1 MKHINTIE
9 NVSREGK
16 HMTKQEKSQTEKKS
30 GTRKGTTKQSK
41 SSQEKNEL
49 TLDSLKDVLSEV
61 EQEDAKEILQSLI
74 GKLSQEDRQEI
85 RSMFQDEES
94 EESEE
99 SEDSVQEAL
108 SSLDEKLS
116 QVLDNIEKLS
126 DDFSSQQSGGEK
138 TERDG
143 LIDKIITL
151 LNGES
156 KESGSIDE
164 VKDLVG
170 QLDSEGRDGLI
181 DKLITLLNGES
192 KESGDSDDVKKLLS
206 QLDGGEEIADQLSD
220 EQLQSLQDK
229 LSGGKEESGKE
240 ESGEGDSNESDNEDQ
255 ETSGINKEDLQ
266 KMLQDSDSQ
275 DSGELLGQLTDQL
288 SDDQINALTEKL
300 SAGGDEAKN
309 LLKQLTS
316 GDVQNVAQGL
326 TGNLLGGNDSD
337 DDGDPVEQLTAQLQ
351 NLGND
356 TSGVKTSSDI
366 KGANDIKN
374 VTSSKG
380 KKQ

>member
-1 MKHINTIE
+1 MVTKHINTIE

-16 HMTKQEKSQTEKKS
+16 HMTKQAKSQTEKKS

-49 TLDSLKDVLSEV
+49 TLDSLKDVLSDV

-74 GKLSQEDRQEI
+74 GELSQEDRQEI

-94 EESEE
+94 EESKE
-99 SEDSVQEAL
+99 SDDSVQEAL

-126 DDFSSQQSGGEK
+126 DDFSSSQQSGGEK
-138 TERDG
+138 TEKDG

-170 QLDSEGRDGLI
+170 QLDSEGKDGLI

-192 KESGDSDDVKKLLS
+192 KESGGSDDVKNLLS

-229 LSGGKEESGKE
+229 LSGGKEESE
-240 ESGEGDSNESDNEDQ
+240 ENDSDDSDDEDQ
-255 ETSGINKEDLQ
+255 EKSGISNEDLQ
-266 KMLQDSDSQ
+266 KMLQDSDSK

-326 TGNLLGGNDSD
+326 TGNLLGGDDSD
-337 DDGDPVEQLTAQLQ
+337 DGGDPVEQLTAQLQ

-356 TSGVKTSSDI
+356 TSEVKTSSDI

>member
-1 MKHINTIE
+1 MVMKHINTIE

-16 HMTKQEKSQTEKKS
+16 HMTKQAKSQTEKKS

-49 TLDSLKDVLSEV
+49 TLDSLKDVLSDV

-74 GKLSQEDRQEI
+74 GELSQEDRQEI

-94 EESEE
+94 EESKE
-99 SEDSVQEAL
+99 SDDSVQEAL

-126 DDFSSQQSGGEK
+126 DDFSSSQQSGGEK
-138 TERDG
+138 TEKDG

-170 QLDSEGRDGLI
+170 QLDSEGKDGLI

-192 KESGDSDDVKKLLS
+192 KESGGSDDVKNLLS

-229 LSGGKEESGKE
+229 LSGGKEESE
-240 ESGEGDSNESDNEDQ
+240 ENDSDDSDDEDQ
-255 ETSGINKEDLQ
+255 EKSGISNEDLQ
-266 KMLQDSDSQ
+266 KMLQDSDSK

-326 TGNLLGGNDSD
+326 TGNLLGGDDSD
-337 DDGDPVEQLTAQLQ
+337 DGGDPVEQLTAQLQ

-356 TSGVKTSSDI
+356 TSEVKTSSDI

>member
-1 MKHINTIE
+1 
-9 NVSREGK
+9 
-16 HMTKQEKSQTEKKS
+16 MTKQAKSQTEKKS

-61 EQEDAKEILQSLI
+61 EKEDAKEILQSLI
-74 GKLSQEDRQEI
+74 GELSQEDRQEI

-94 EESEE
+94 EESKE
-99 SEDSVQEAL
+99 SDDSVQEAL

-126 DDFSSQQSGGEK
+126 DDFSSSQQSGGEK
-138 TERDG
+138 TEKDG

-170 QLDSEGRDGLI
+170 QLDSEGKDGLI

-192 KESGDSDDVKKLLS
+192 KESGGSDDVKNLLS

-229 LSGGKEESGKE
+229 LSGGKEESE
-240 ESGEGDSNESDNEDQ
+240 EDDSDDSDDEDQ
-255 ETSGINKEDLQ
+255 EKSGISNEDLQ
-266 KMLQDSDSQ
+266 KMLQDSDSK

-337 DDGDPVEQLTAQLQ
+337 DGGDPVEQLTAQLQ

>member
-1 MKHINTIE
+1 
-9 NVSREGK
+9 
-16 HMTKQEKSQTEKKS
+16 MTKQAKSQTEKKS

-74 GKLSQEDRQEI
+74 GELSKEDRQEI

-94 EESEE
+94 EESKE
-99 SEDSVQEAL
+99 SDDSVQEAL

-126 DDFSSQQSGGEK
+126 DDFSSSQQSGGEK
-138 TERDG
+138 TEKDG

-170 QLDSEGRDGLI
+170 QLDSEGKDGLI

-192 KESGDSDDVKKLLS
+192 KESGGSDDVKKLLS

-229 LSGGKEESGKE
+229 LSDGKE
-240 ESGEGDSNESDNEDQ
+240 ESGEGDSDDSDDSDNEDQ
-255 ETSGINKEDLQ
+255 ETSGISKEDLQ

-337 DDGDPVEQLTAQLQ
+337 DGGDPVEQLTAQLQ

-356 TSGVKTSSDI
+356 TSEVKTSSDI

>member
-16 HMTKQEKSQTEKKS
+16 HMTKQAKSQTEKKS

-74 GKLSQEDRQEI
+74 GELSQEDRQEI

-94 EESEE
+94 EESKE
-99 SEDSVQEAL
+99 SDDSVQEAL

-126 DDFSSQQSGGEK
+126 DDFSSSQQSGGEK
-138 TERDG
+138 TEKDG

-170 QLDSEGRDGLI
+170 QLDSEGKDGLI

-192 KESGDSDDVKKLLS
+192 KESGGSDDVKNLLS

-229 LSGGKEESGKE
+229 LSGGKEESE
-240 ESGEGDSNESDNEDQ
+240 EDDSDDSDDEDQ
-255 ETSGINKEDLQ
+255 EKSGISNEDLQ
-266 KMLQDSDSQ
+266 KMLQDSDSK

-337 DDGDPVEQLTAQLQ
+337 DGGDPVEQLTAQLQ

>member
-16 HMTKQEKSQTEKKS
+16 HMTKQAKSQTEKKS

-49 TLDSLKDVLSEV
+49 TLDSLKDVLSDV

-74 GKLSQEDRQEI
+74 GELSQEDRQEI

-94 EESEE
+94 EESKE
-99 SEDSVQEAL
+99 SDDSVQEAL

-126 DDFSSQQSGGEK
+126 DDFSSSQQSGGEK
-138 TERDG
+138 TEKDG

-170 QLDSEGRDGLI
+170 QLDSEGKDGLI

-192 KESGDSDDVKKLLS
+192 KESGGSDDVKNLLS

-229 LSGGKEESGKE
+229 LSGGKEESE
-240 ESGEGDSNESDNEDQ
+240 ENDSDDSDDEDQ
-255 ETSGINKEDLQ
+255 EKSGISNEDLQ
-266 KMLQDSDSQ
+266 KMLQDSDSK

-326 TGNLLGGNDSD
+326 TGNLLGGDDSD
-337 DDGDPVEQLTAQLQ
+337 DGGDPVEQLTAQLQ

-356 TSGVKTSSDI
+356 TSEVKTSSDI

>member
-1 MKHINTIE
+1 
-9 NVSREGK
+9 
-16 HMTKQEKSQTEKKS
+16 MTKQAKSQTEKKS

-74 GKLSQEDRQEI
+74 GELSQEDRQEI

-94 EESEE
+94 EESKE
-99 SEDSVQEAL
+99 SDDSVQEAL

-126 DDFSSQQSGGEK
+126 DDFSSSQQSGGEK
-138 TERDG
+138 TEKDG

-156 KESGSIDE
+156 KESG
-164 VKDLVG
+164 G
-170 QLDSEGRDGLI
+170 
-181 DKLITLLNGES
+181 
-192 KESGDSDDVKKLLS
+192 SDDVKNLLS

-229 LSGGKEESGKE
+229 LSGGKEESE
-240 ESGEGDSNESDNEDQ
+240 EDDSDDSDDEDQ
-255 ETSGINKEDLQ
+255 EKSGISNEDLQ
-266 KMLQDSDSQ
+266 KMLQDSDSK

-337 DDGDPVEQLTAQLQ
+337 DGGDPVKQLTAQLQ

>member
-1 MKHINTIE
+1 
-9 NVSREGK
+9 
-16 HMTKQEKSQTEKKS
+16 MTKQAKSQTEKKS

-49 TLDSLKDVLSEV
+49 TLDSLKDVLSDV

-74 GKLSQEDRQEI
+74 GELSQEDRQEI

-94 EESEE
+94 EESKE
-99 SEDSVQEAL
+99 SDDSVQEAL

-126 DDFSSQQSGGEK
+126 DDFSSSQQSGGEK
-138 TERDG
+138 TEKDG

-170 QLDSEGRDGLI
+170 QLDSEGKDGLI

-192 KESGDSDDVKKLLS
+192 KESGGSDDVKNLLS

-229 LSGGKEESGKE
+229 LSGGKEESE
-240 ESGEGDSNESDNEDQ
+240 ENDSDDSDDEDQ
-255 ETSGINKEDLQ
+255 EKSGISNEDLQ
-266 KMLQDSDSQ
+266 KMLQDSDSK

-326 TGNLLGGNDSD
+326 TGNLLGGDDSD
-337 DDGDPVEQLTAQLQ
+337 DGGDPVEQLTAQLQ

-356 TSGVKTSSDI
+356 TSEVKTSSDI